1 MVLALTR
8 EALDE
13 VTEEQSVITSELRA
27 VKTIVKGSVC
37 PRIKYVE

>member
-1 MVLALTR
+1 MALTR

-13 VTEEQSVITSELRA
+13 VTDEQLVIANEPMV
-27 VKTIVKGSVC
+27 VKTIVKGRVC